1 MPFFVV
7 SQMIKTIGAEYVESI
22 DEAHTAT
29 HVIASDGAAT
39 LRRTPKLMI
48 CICRVD
54 KILSIDWLEQ
64 SSKEQRIL
72 DTPDFLLLD
81 DREAEK
87 RYDFSMKETLRNGM
101 LVRERRG
108 GLFGGWFVYVCSG
121 VAGNK
126 APSFKELN
134 LIVEAAGGQ
143 VLSSLSDLKNCDPLK
158 TIVLTSKPST
168 KSQLK
173 ERGVAKAVSLGAR
186 IMSTAWLF
194 HAIITQ
200 KLIGIDSEDASD
212 SLSDLVA
219 SPISGLSV
227 QSGYKPTTAIR
238 DSYQSATTNRDDQ
251 LFFRIR
257 ESSVSDLQ
265 KAPPTPPRRKKS
277 ETSVLSSKKLSDPSA
292 IHQHFYSHK
301 IMLGS
306 LETISTSDDIAASKT
321 NELWL
326 DFFHM
331 TSVDAT
337 ATSTMRPKK
346 RGVRCLRGRKRSLS
360 PLVTSKNVDMDA
372 LTDLSNGNRIK
383 LPMSSN
389 IRNEAFEGNMS
400 VSWEAYVLFI
410 LGLRSGTIGCYKS
423 LTSATI
429 KSSSSFFPRPISI
442 NRYDIMPQVIN
453 QECSHLSSNKLGL
466 TVDARQ
472 SGEDGAL
479 EIFGSLQDVFSIHQ
493 HHHTIGMI
501 PEEVVALLSLHA
513 VEAVAAM
520 HSCGIVHNDIGLHS
534 FLVVRKI
541 QQSSEH
547 EIDSWYLQMTGF
559 GNKAVVLDCK
569 GQHVDTVFEYDYH
582 CLANIIHIFLT
593 GGVDITLST
602 SRTGS
607 LEFTSKAL
615 IKGNLFLRG
624 AFSWCTLIDA
634 LMGVGEA
641 TSSNESP
648 FRLKHPVD
656 ILDLMAS
663 EDSGD
668 SRMNQFALACRLLQ
682 ELADG
687 RSAANFIEGLSL
699 YNSRFIFQTD
709 LSLFMYRIH
718 DGPSFSCY
726 TANAQTVYHLSEKER
741 KLQADMFALAQREA
755 ELAEKISQFEQT
767 KTEQKSIL
775 QQENECRMR
784 VNQLMTREKAHAR
797 DVEDLY
803 LRERRL
809 EQKSLLL
816 QGDSMGLLAGKT
828 SSESNLKIYA
838 QEESFI
844 SPIYAGFKRKTV
856 GDRHSHG
863 ESQDSDDDSNANL
876 QNRESQESHGS
887 VRSLKRRKRSTRK
900 SPICSL
906 FNLPKSPTKSK
917 KQTPKKVFI
926 DLGED

>member
-1 MPFFVV
+1 
-7 SQMIKTIGAEYVESI
+7 MIETIGAEYVESI

-48 CICRVD
+48 CICKVD
-54 KILSIDWLEQ
+54 KILGLDWLEQ
-64 SSKEQRIL
+64 CAKEQRIL
-72 DTPDFLLLD
+72 DTHDFLLLD
-81 DREAEK
+81 DKEAEK
-87 RYDFSMKETLRNGM
+87 RYDFSMKETLRNGLLM
-101 LVRERRG
+101 RERRG
-108 GLFGGWFVYVCSG
+108 GLFGGWFVYICSG

-126 APSFKELN
+126 APSLKELN
-134 LIVEAAGGQ
+134 LIIEAGGGQ
-143 VLSSLSDLKNCDPLK
+143 VLSSLSDLKTCDPLK
-158 TIVLTSKPST
+158 TIVLTSEPST
-168 KSQLK
+168 KSQLQ
-173 ERGVAKAVSLGAR
+173 ERGVARAVSLGAR

-194 HAIITQ
+194 HAIIRQ

-212 SLSDLVA
+212 SLSALVA

-238 DSYQSATTNRDDQ
+238 DSYQSATTNHDDQ
-251 LFFRIR
+251 LPIRIQGY
-257 ESSVSDLQ
+257 SVSDLQ
-265 KAPPTPPRRKKS
+265 RAPPTPLRRKKS
-277 ETSVLSSKKLSDPSA
+277 ETSVLSFQQLSDPPA
-292 IHQHFYSHK
+292 INQQFYSHK
-301 IMLGS
+301 TMLAS
-306 LETISTSDDIAASKT
+306 LETISTSDDIAASIT

-326 DFFHM
+326 DFLHR

-360 PLVTSKNVDMDA
+360 PLVTSTNVDMDA
-372 LTDLSNGNRIK
+372 STDLSNGNRIK
-383 LPMSSN
+383 LMSSN
-389 IRNEAFEGNMS
+389 IRTKAFEDNMS
-400 VSWEAYVLFI
+400 VTWEAYVLFI
-410 LGLRSGTIGCYKS
+410 LRLRSGTIGCHKS

-442 NRYDIMPQVIN
+442 TRDDIMPQVIN

-479 EIFGSLQDVFSIHQ
+479 EIFGSLQDVFTIHQ
-493 HHHTIGMI
+493 QHHTIGMI
-501 PEEVVALLSLHA
+501 PEEVVAMLSLHA

-534 FLVVRKI
+534 FLVVRRI

-569 GQHVDTVFEYDYH
+569 EQQEDTVFEYDYH
-582 CLANIIHIFLT
+582 CLANIIHMFLT

-641 TSSNESP
+641 TSSNESS
-648 FRLKHPVD
+648 FRLMHPVD
-656 ILDLMAS
+656 IVGLMAS

-668 SRMNQFALACRLLQ
+668 CRMNQFALACRLLQ

-687 RSAANFIEGLSL
+687 RSVANFIDGLAL
-699 YNSRFIFQTD
+699 YNSRFIFPTD
-709 LSLFMYRIH
+709 LSSFVYKIH

-741 KLQADMFALAQREA
+741 KLQADTFALAQREA
-755 ELAEKISQFEQT
+755 ELAEKIAQFELT
-767 KTEQKSIL
+767 KTEHKTIL
-775 QQENECRMR
+775 QQENEYRIR
-784 VNQLMTREKAHAR
+784 VNELVTREEAHAR
-797 DVEDLY
+797 EVELLKAMKEDLY

-809 EQKSLLL
+809 EQKYHSDR
-816 QGDSMGLLAGKT
+816 QLLAGKT
-828 SSESNLKIYA
+828 SSESNLKIHA

-844 SPIYAGFKRKTV
+844 SPKNSAGFKRKAV
-856 GDRHSHG
+856 GDQHSHS
-863 ESQDSDDDSNANL
+863 ESQDADDDSIENL
-876 QNRESQESHGS
+876 HRESQESHGS
-887 VRSLKRRKRSTRK
+887 GSVSSAKRRKRGTRK

-906 FNLPKSPTKSK
+906 LNLPKSPAKSTRK
-917 KQTPKKVFI
+917 QQTPKKVFI